1 MGKSDLTALGH
12 CFREFRNRLGISQEK
27 LAERCELHKNY
38 IGQVERGER
47 NPSFVNI
54 VKLCNGLNIG
64 LSEFF
69 AVYEERKE
77 DI

>member
-1 MGKSDLTALGH
+1 MEKADLIVLGQ
-12 CFREFRNRLGISQEK
+12 CFREFRNGLRLSQEK

-54 VKLCNGLNIG
+54 VKLCNGLKIRM
-64 LSEFF
+64 SELFI
-69 AVYEERKE
+69 AYDRRIEK
-77 DI
+77 D

>member
-1 MGKSDLTALGH
+1 MEKSDLAVFGQCLRG
-12 CFREFRNRLGISQEK
+12 FRNRLGISQEK

-54 VKLCNGLNIG
+54 VKFCNGLDIR
-64 LSEFF
+64 LSELF
-69 AVYEERKE
+69 AVYEESKRN
-77 DI
+77 I